1 MSGQSQR
8 ILVVDDTPEVVTV
21 LRDALRRVRY
31 PVDTASSAAEG
42 LSLLSSGG
50 YSMVLCDLQMPDV
63 DGGQFCRRVLGGSP
77 HMRGRLVLMTGGLEL
92 ERATQGSEAGAVRT
106 LSKPFTLAELYGLV
120 SEIAGPPP
128 SASGDGSVD

>member
-21 LRDALRRVRY
+21 LRDALQRVRY
-31 PVDTASSAAEG
+31 PVDTASSAAQG

-77 HMRGRLVLMTGGLEL
+77 NMQGRLVLMTGGLEL